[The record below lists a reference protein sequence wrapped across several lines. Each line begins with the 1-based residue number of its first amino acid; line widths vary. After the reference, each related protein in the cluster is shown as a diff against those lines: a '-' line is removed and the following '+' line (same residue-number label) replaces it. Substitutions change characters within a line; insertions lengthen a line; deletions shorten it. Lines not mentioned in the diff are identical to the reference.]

1 MLNQP
6 QSTAHQKFDIVI
18 IGGAMMGSAAAWF
31 LSHHPQFDGRILVIE
46 RDPSYAFCS
55 TSHTHSCLRQQYS
68 SALNIKI
75 AQFAVDMVRRFKHHM
90 NDPVA
95 PDIALDSFGYMYL
108 AKTEAFADQLR
119 RNQQLQASLGAGT
132 KILSADEIARAYPFY
147 HLDDIILGSHNPH
160 DEGYF
165 DGAAIFDWWRRAAM
179 QKGVTYRHDTV
190 VGLDHDAQRVKAV
203 RLASGDIVAPG
214 LVINAAG
221 PRAAEVA
228 AMAGF
233 ALPVEPRRR
242 FSFMFSAQTPLEQE
256 LPLTID
262 PAGVHFL
269 RHGAYYLAGCAPDL
283 DVAVAP
289 DNFEM
294 DLTIWQDKVW
304 PALAHRVP
312 AFEAVRV
319 EREWV
324 GHYAYNIL
332 DANAV
337 IGPHPDMPNFYFMN
351 GFSGHGLQQ
360 SPAMGRGI
368 AEHIISGAYQ
378 TLDLGAFGFQRV
390 LAQKPFLETAV
401 I

>member
-1 MLNQP
+1 MPNQP

-68 SALNIKI
+68 SPLNIKI

-90 NDPVA
+90 NDPAA

-132 KILSADEIARAYPFY
+132 RILSADEIARAYPFY

-165 DGAAIFDWWRRAAM
+165 DGAAIFDWWRRAAV
-179 QKGVTYRHDTV
+179 QKGVTYRHDMV
-190 VGLDHDAQRVKAV
+190 VGIDHDRRRVKAV
-203 RLASGDIVAPG
+203 RLASGDVVAAG
-214 LVINAAG
+214 VVINAAG

-233 ALPVEPRRR
+233 ELPVEPRRR

-269 RHGAYYLAGCAPDL
+269 RHGACYLAGCAPDP

>member
-6 QSTAHQKFDIVI
+6 RSIAHQNFDIVI

-90 NDPVA
+90 NDPAA
-95 PDIALDSFGYMYL
+95 PDIALNSFGYMYL

-132 KILSADEIARAYPFY
+132 KILSADEIAGAYPFY

-190 VGLDHDAQRVKAV
+190 VGLDHNAQRVKAV

-324 GHYAYNIL
+324 GHYAYNVL

>member
-1 MLNQP
+1 MSNQP

-68 SALNIKI
+68 SPLNIKI

-90 NDPVA
+90 NDPAA

-132 KILSADEIARAYPFY
+132 TILSADEIARAYPFY

-165 DGAAIFDWWRRAAM
+165 DGAAIFDWWRRAAV
-179 QKGVTYRHDTV
+179 QKGVTYRHDMV
-190 VGLDHDAQRVKAV
+190 VGIDHDRRRVKAV
-203 RLASGDIVAPG
+203 RLASGDIVAAG
-214 LVINAAG
+214 VVINAAG

-242 FSFMFSAQTPLEQE
+242 FSFMFSVQTPLEQE

-262 PAGVHFL
+262 PTGVHFL
-269 RHGAYYLAGCAPDL
+269 RHGAYYLAGCAPDS

-294 DLTIWQDKVW
+294 DLTVWQDKVW

>member
-1 MLNQP
+1 MPNQP

-68 SALNIKI
+68 SPLNIKI

-90 NDPVA
+90 NDPAA

-132 KILSADEIARAYPFY
+132 RILSADEIARAYPFY

-165 DGAAIFDWWRRAAM
+165 DGAAIFDWWRRAAV
-179 QKGVTYRHDTV
+179 QKGVTYRHDMV
-190 VGLDHDAQRVKAV
+190 VGIDHDRRRVKAV
-203 RLASGDIVAPG
+203 RLASGDVVAAG
-214 LVINAAG
+214 VVINAAG

-233 ALPVEPRRR
+233 ELPVEPRRR

-269 RHGAYYLAGCAPDL
+269 RHGAYYLAGCAPDP
-283 DVAVAP
+283 DVTVAP

-337 IGPHPDMPNFYFMN
+337 IGPHPDMLNFYFMN

>member
-46 RDPSYAFCS
+46 RDTSHAFCS

-90 NDPVA
+90 NDPAA

-119 RNQQLQASLGAGT
+119 RNQQLQVSLGAGT

-190 VGLDHDAQRVKAV
+190 VGLDHNAQRVKAV

-269 RHGAYYLAGCAPDL
+269 RHGAYYLAGSAPDL

>member
-1 MLNQP
+1 
-6 QSTAHQKFDIVI
+6 
-18 IGGAMMGSAAAWF
+18 
-31 LSHHPQFDGRILVIE
+31 
-46 RDPSYAFCS
+46 
-55 TSHTHSCLRQQYS
+55 
-68 SALNIKI
+68 
-75 AQFAVDMVRRFKHHM
+75 MVRRFKHHM
-90 NDPVA
+90 NDPAA

-119 RNQQLQASLGAGT
+119 RNQQLQVSLGAGT
-132 KILSADEIARAYPFY
+132 RILSANEIARAYPFY

-190 VGLDHDAQRVKAV
+190 VGIDHDRRRVNAV
-203 RLASGDIVAPG
+203 RLASGDIVAAG

-221 PRAAEVA
+221 PRAADVA

-269 RHGAYYLAGCAPDL
+269 RHGAYYLTGCAPDL

-304 PALAHRVP
+304 PTLAHRVP

>member
-1 MLNQP
+1 
-6 QSTAHQKFDIVI
+6 
-18 IGGAMMGSAAAWF
+18 AAAWF

-90 NDPVA
+90 NDPAA

-160 DEGYF
+160 YEGYF

-390 LAQKPFLETAV
+390 LAQKPVLETAV

>member
-1 MLNQP
+1 
-6 QSTAHQKFDIVI
+6 
-18 IGGAMMGSAAAWF
+18 MMGSAAAWF

-90 NDPVA
+90 NDPAA

-132 KILSADEIARAYPFY
+132 TILSADEIARAYPFY

-165 DGAAIFDWWRRAAM
+165 DGAAIFEWWRRAAM

-190 VGLDHDAQRVKAV
+190 VGLDHNAQRVKAV

>member
-1 MLNQP
+1 MSNQP

-90 NDPVA
+90 NDPAA

-147 HLDDIILGSHNPH
+147 HLDDIILGSHNSH

-190 VGLDHDAQRVKAV
+190 VGLDQNAQRVKAV
-203 RLASGDIVAPG
+203 RLASGDIVAAG
-214 LVINAAG
+214 VVINAAG

-242 FSFMFSAQTPLEQE
+242 FSFMFSAQTPIEQE

-262 PAGVHFL
+262 PTGVHFL
-269 RHGAYYLAGCAPDL
+269 RHGAYYLAGCAPDS

>member
-1 MLNQP
+1 
-6 QSTAHQKFDIVI
+6 
-18 IGGAMMGSAAAWF
+18 MMGSAAAWF

-90 NDPVA
+90 NDPAA
-95 PDIALDSFGYMYL
+95 PDIALNSFGYMYL

-165 DGAAIFDWWRRAAM
+165 DGAAIFEWWRRAAM

-190 VGLDHDAQRVKAV
+190 VGLDHNAQRVKAV

>member
-1 MLNQP
+1 MPNQP

-90 NDPVA
+90 NDPAA

-108 AKTEAFADQLR
+108 AKTEAFANQLR
-119 RNQQLQASLGAGT
+119 RNQQSQASLGAGT

-165 DGAAIFDWWRRAAM
+165 DGAAIFDWWRRAAV
-179 QKGVTYRHDTV
+179 QKGVTYRHDMV
-190 VGLDHDAQRVKAV
+190 VGIDHDRRRVKAV
-203 RLASGDIVAPG
+203 RLASGDVVAAG
-214 LVINAAG
+214 VVINAAG

-312 AFEAVRV
+312 AFQAVRV

>member
-1 MLNQP
+1 MPNQP

-68 SALNIKI
+68 SPLNIKI

-90 NDPVA
+90 NDPAA

-132 KILSADEIARAYPFY
+132 RILSADEIARAYPFY

-165 DGAAIFDWWRRAAM
+165 DGAAIFDWWRRAAV
-179 QKGVTYRHDTV
+179 QKGVTYRHDMV
-190 VGLDHDAQRVKAV
+190 VGIDHDRRRVKAV
-203 RLASGDIVAPG
+203 RLASGDVVAAG
-214 LVINAAG
+214 VVINAAG

-233 ALPVEPRRR
+233 ELPVEPRRR

>member
-1 MLNQP
+1 MPNQP
-6 QSTAHQKFDIVI
+6 RSTAQNKFDIVI

-31 LSHHPQFDGRILVIE
+31 LSNHSQFDGRILVIE

-90 NDPVA
+90 NDPAA

-132 KILSADEIARAYPFY
+132 RILSADEIARAYPFY

-390 LAQKPFLETAV
+390 LAQKPFVETAV

>member
-1 MLNQP
+1 MPNQP
-6 QSTAHQKFDIVI
+6 QLTAHQKFDIVI

-68 SALNIKI
+68 SPLNIKI

-90 NDPVA
+90 NDPAA

-132 KILSADEIARAYPFY
+132 TILSADEIARAYPFY

-165 DGAAIFDWWRRAAM
+165 DGAAIFDWWRRAAV

-190 VGLDHDAQRVKAV
+190 VGIDHDRRRVKAV
-203 RLASGDIVAPG
+203 RLASGDIVAAG
-214 LVINAAG
+214 VVINAAG
-221 PRAAEVA
+221 PRGAEVA

-242 FSFMFSAQTPLEQE
+242 FSFMFSAQTPLQQE

-262 PAGVHFL
+262 PTGVHFL
-269 RHGAYYLAGCAPDL
+269 RHGAYYLAGCAPDP

>member
-90 NDPVA
+90 NDPAA
-95 PDIALDSFGYMYL
+95 PDIALNSFGYMYL

-119 RNQQLQASLGAGT
+119 RNQQLQVSLGAGT
-132 KILSADEIARAYPFY
+132 KILSANEIARAYPFY

-165 DGAAIFDWWRRAAM
+165 DGAAIFEWWRRAAM

-190 VGLDHDAQRVKAV
+190 VGLDHNAQRVKAV

>member
-1 MLNQP
+1 
-6 QSTAHQKFDIVI
+6 
-18 IGGAMMGSAAAWF
+18 MG
-31 LSHHPQFDGRILVIE
+31 
-46 RDPSYAFCS
+46 
-55 TSHTHSCLRQQYS
+55 
-68 SALNIKI
+68 
-75 AQFAVDMVRRFKHHM
+75 
-90 NDPVA
+90 
-95 PDIALDSFGYMYL
+95 
-108 AKTEAFADQLR
+108 QL
-119 RNQQLQASLGAGT
+119 T
-132 KILSADEIARAYPFY
+132 
-147 HLDDIILGSHNPH
+147 
-160 DEGYF
+160 
-165 DGAAIFDWWRRAAM
+165 
-179 QKGVTYRHDTV
+179 
-190 VGLDHDAQRVKAV
+190 AV
-203 RLASGDIVAPG
+203 RLASGNVVTPG
-214 LVINAAG
+214 VVINAAG

-233 ALPVEPRRR
+233 MLPVEPRRR
-242 FSFMFSAQTPLEQE
+242 FSFMFSAKTPLGQK

-262 PAGVHFL
+262 PSGVHFL
-269 RHGAYYLAGCAPDL
+269 RYGACYLAGCAPDL
-283 DVAVAP
+283 DIGVEP

-294 DLTIWQDKVW
+294 DLTVWRDKVW
-304 PALAHRVP
+304 PALAQRVP

-337 IGPHPDMPNFYFMN
+337 IGPHPEMPNFYFMN

>member
-1 MLNQP
+1 
-6 QSTAHQKFDIVI
+6 
-18 IGGAMMGSAAAWF
+18 MMGSAAAWF

-90 NDPVA
+90 NDPAA

-147 HLDDIILGSHNPH
+147 HLDDIILGSHNPD

-390 LAQKPFLETAV
+390 LAQQPFLETAV

>member
-90 NDPVA
+90 NDPAA

>member
-90 NDPVA
+90 NDPAA

-119 RNQQLQASLGAGT
+119 RNQHLQASLGAGT

-190 VGLDHDAQRVKAV
+190 VGIDHDRRRVKAV
-203 RLASGDIVAPG
+203 RLASGDIVAAG
-214 LVINAAG
+214 VVINAAG

-242 FSFMFSAQTPLEQE
+242 FSFMFRAQTPLEQE

-324 GHYAYNIL
+324 GHYAYNVL

>member
-90 NDPVA
+90 NDPAA

-190 VGLDHDAQRVKAV
+190 VGLDHNAQRVKAV

-269 RHGAYYLAGCAPDL
+269 RHGAYYLAGCAPDS

-294 DLTIWQDKVW
+294 DLTIWRDKVW

-312 AFEAVRV
+312 AFEAVRL

-337 IGPHPDMPNFYFMN
+337 IGPHPDMLNFYFMN

>member
-1 MLNQP
+1 MPNQP
-6 QSTAHQKFDIVI
+6 QLTAHQKFDIVI

-68 SALNIKI
+68 SPLNIKI

-90 NDPVA
+90 NDPAA

-132 KILSADEIARAYPFY
+132 TILSADEIARAYPFY

-165 DGAAIFDWWRRAAM
+165 DGAAIFDWWRRAAV

-190 VGLDHDAQRVKAV
+190 VGIDHDRRRVKAV
-203 RLASGDIVAPG
+203 RLASGDIVAAG
-214 LVINAAG
+214 VVINAAG
-221 PRAAEVA
+221 PRGAEVA

-242 FSFMFSAQTPLEQE
+242 FSFMFSAQTPLQQE

-262 PAGVHFL
+262 PTGVHFL

>member
-1 MLNQP
+1 MPNQP

-46 RDPSYAFCS
+46 RDPSYALCS

-90 NDPVA
+90 NDPAA

-190 VGLDHDAQRVKAV
+190 VGLDHDAQRVNAV
-203 RLASGDIVAPG
+203 RLASGDIVAAG
-214 LVINAAG
+214 VVINAAG
-221 PRAAEVA
+221 PRAADVA

-312 AFEAVRV
+312 TFEAVRV

-324 GHYAYNIL
+324 GHYAFNIL

-390 LAQKPFLETAV
+390 LAQKPFVETAV

>member
-1 MLNQP
+1 MSNQP

-68 SALNIKI
+68 SPLNIKI

-90 NDPVA
+90 NDPAA

-108 AKTEAFADQLR
+108 AKTETFADQLR
-119 RNQQLQASLGAGT
+119 RNQHLQASLGAGT
-132 KILSADEIARAYPFY
+132 RILSADEIARAYPFY

-165 DGAAIFDWWRRAAM
+165 DGAAIFDWWRRAAV

-190 VGLDHDAQRVKAV
+190 VGFVHDRQRVKAV
-203 RLASGDIVAPG
+203 RLASGDIVAAG
-214 LVINAAG
+214 VVINAAG
-221 PRAAEVA
+221 PRGAEVA

-242 FSFMFSAQTPLEQE
+242 FSFMFSAQNPLEQE

-283 DVAVAP
+283 DIAVAP

>member
-1 MLNQP
+1 MPNQP

-90 NDPVA
+90 NDPAA

-119 RNQQLQASLGAGT
+119 RNRQLQASLGAGT

-147 HLDDIILGSHNPH
+147 HLDDIILGSHNSH

-190 VGLDHDAQRVKAV
+190 VGLDQNAQRVKAV
-203 RLASGDIVAPG
+203 RLASGDIVATG
-214 LVINAAG
+214 VVINAAG

-242 FSFMFSAQTPLEQE
+242 FSFMFSAQNPIEQE

-269 RHGAYYLAGCAPDL
+269 RHGAYYLAGCAPDS

-368 AEHIISGAYQ
+368 AEHVISGAYQ

>member
-1 MLNQP
+1 MPDQP
-6 QSTAHQKFDIVI
+6 QSTAHYKFDIVI

-46 RDPSYAFCS
+46 RDASYAFCS

-90 NDPVA
+90 NDPAA

>member
-1 MLNQP
+1 MPNQP

-31 LSHHPQFDGRILVIE
+31 LSHHQQFDGRILLIE

-68 SALNIKI
+68 SPLNIKI

-90 NDPVA
+90 NDPAA

-132 KILSADEIARAYPFY
+132 RILSADEIARAYPFY

-165 DGAAIFDWWRRAAM
+165 DGAAIFDWWRRAAV

-190 VGLDHDAQRVKAV
+190 VGIDHDRRRVKAV
-203 RLASGDIVAPG
+203 RLASGDIVAAG
-214 LVINAAG
+214 VVINAAG

-233 ALPVEPRRR
+233 ELPVEPRRR

>member
-6 QSTAHQKFDIVI
+6 QSTAHQNFDIVI

-90 NDPVA
+90 NDPAA
-95 PDIALDSFGYMYL
+95 PDIALNSFGYMYL

-132 KILSADEIARAYPFY
+132 KILSADEIAGAYPFY

-165 DGAAIFDWWRRAAM
+165 DGAAIFEWWRRAAM

-190 VGLDHDAQRVKAV
+190 VGLDHNAQRVKAV

-324 GHYAYNIL
+324 GHYAYNVL

>member
-90 NDPVA
+90 NDPAA

-242 FSFMFSAQTPLEQE
+242 YSFMFSAQTPLEQE

-289 DNFEM
+289 ENFEM

-390 LAQKPFLETAV
+390 LAQKPFVETAV